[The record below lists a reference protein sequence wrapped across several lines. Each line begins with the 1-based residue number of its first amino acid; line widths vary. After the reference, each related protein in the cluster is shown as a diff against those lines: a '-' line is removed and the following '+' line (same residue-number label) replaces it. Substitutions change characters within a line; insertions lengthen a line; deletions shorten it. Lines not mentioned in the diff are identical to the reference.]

1 MFFAHGAEGHK
12 LSDGD
17 KLSRTH
23 DYVFAH
29 GAEYSHA
36 CIGFPRILSVCLYVE
51 NFQDFLVET
60 RLYDLEVEIQSHI
73 VFDAVA

>member
-17 KLSRTH
+17 KLSRIH

-36 CIGFPRILSVCLYVE
+36 CIDFPQNPFCVSLCRKFSGFSCR
-51 NFQDFLVET
+51 DET
-60 RLYDLEVEIQSHI
+60 I
-73 VFDAVA
+73 